1 MASEGWEASTIT
13 DAVASVP
20 KASRSIM
27 CKTLSHK
34 RLLGWKPF
42 PGAQRVTSTPGKGE
56 DEC

>member
-1 MASEGWEASTIT
+1 MASEGWEASTRT
-13 DAVASVP
+13 DLDASVQ

-42 PGAQRVTSTPGKGE
+42 PGAQRVTCTPGRDE
-56 DEC
+56 DGS